1 MLKPFV
7 RSLVVG
13 TVCGASLL
21 ATPQVQA
28 QFTYQGKLTEGSA
41 AVNGTAN
48 LRFRLFDAAT
58 GGTSVAGPVVV
69 SGVPVSDGL
78 FSTPVDF
85 GNALRSGSGG
95 WLEIAVL
102 DEAGNA
108 TVLSPRQ
115 AVTPAPLAT
124 GIVGVPIVDG
134 ANGTDV
140 NNTSG
145 AIDNAVSGAGGTVD
159 AYLTFQAQR
168 TGKLTGVTFR
178 MRNLFSTNV
187 TFFASVYSGVGT
199 GGQVLGSVARPV
211 PFTGGSLEE
220 YVLDLSDQ
228 NIQVVAGST
237 YSVSVLCGVNF
248 SRVIQPSPG
257 TGGVQS
263 DGSPV
268 DWWFRTNVTSRT
280 AVARALTAETA
291 GIATF
296 ATTATNATNAVNATN
311 ATNAVNATFAGSL
324 NASANSGLN
333 DREIRLRSA
342 TDGNHGLGYFGP
354 GLPFRNLLFAP
365 DGPVLFGNMGG
376 GLATS
381 NEGVGRIALQW
392 NNNGDIGMPGRV
404 GIGTPASVSGFRLEL
419 PNTANP
425 AGQGRANAWVTYS
438 SRAYKDE
445 IQTLAD
451 PLETIAKLRG
461 VQFVWKQPLADGT
474 RRHDIGF
481 IAEEVAAIVP
491 DIASV
496 DEKGNASG
504 LDYGKVVPITVEA
517 IKAQQQLIGEQ
528 RTRIDVLEA
537 RNDDLLARLEA
548 LEKMMKP

>member
-13 TVCGASLL
+13 AVCGASLL

-124 GIVGVPIVDG
+124 GIVGVPISRG
-134 ANGTDV
+134 ESEIDV
-140 NNTSG
+140 NNTSSPNDF
-145 AIDNAVSGAGGTVD
+145 AIFGGGGTTN
-159 AYLTFQAQR
+159 AYLTFRAGR
-168 TGKLTGVTFR
+168 TGQLTSVTFR
-178 MRNLFSTNV
+178 VGFGAV
-187 TFFASVYSGVGT
+187 TFFSNVYEGVGT
-199 GGQVLGSVARPV
+199 GGRQLGSVAREV
-211 PFTGGSLEE
+211 PLGASGEF
-220 YVLDLSDQ
+220 VLDLSDQ
-228 NIQVVAGST
+228 NIYVEAGST
-237 YSVSVLCGVNF
+237 YSVSVLCGTLF
-248 SRVIQPSPG
+248 AATEQPLPG
-257 TGGVQS
+257 TSGVDSIGQ
-263 DGSPV
+263 PTN
-268 DWWFRTNVTSRT
+268 WWFQTSVAAP
-280 AVARALTAETA
+280 AVARAVTAVSASTA
-291 GIATF
+291 ASAI
-296 ATTATNATNAVNATN
+296 NAVNATN
-311 ATNAVNATFAGSL
+311 ATNATFAGSL
-324 NASANSGLN
+324 NANANSALN
-333 DREIRLRSA
+333 DREIRLRSGA
-342 TDGNHGLGYFGP
+342 DSNHGLAYFGP
-354 GLPFRNLLFAP
+354 GNPFRTTGLAP
-365 DGPVLFGNMGG
+365 DGPVLFGNLGG
-376 GLATS
+376 ALGTS
-381 NEGVGRIALQW
+381 NDGVGQIALRW
-392 NNNGDIGMPGRV
+392 NNLGEVSIPV
-404 GIGTPASVSGFRLEL
+404 QAGIGRLGVGQGPSAQGFRLEL
-419 PNTANP
+419 PNIAGP

-496 DEKGNASG
+496 DDKGNASG